1 MSEMPWSPDYTDR
14 SSENFGLKT
23 LLRSLK
29 FIAIIW
35 LALLEILF
43 LSPEGVEEMKRS
55 LKEESIRQR
64 TEYDLLSRYR

>member
-1 MSEMPWSPDYTDR
+1 MSEIPWSPDYTDR
-14 SSENFGLKT
+14 SPENLGLNT
-23 LLRSLK
+23 LFRSLK

-43 LSPEGVEEMKRS
+43 LSPEGLEEMKRS

-64 TEYDLLSRYR
+64 AEYDLLSRYR